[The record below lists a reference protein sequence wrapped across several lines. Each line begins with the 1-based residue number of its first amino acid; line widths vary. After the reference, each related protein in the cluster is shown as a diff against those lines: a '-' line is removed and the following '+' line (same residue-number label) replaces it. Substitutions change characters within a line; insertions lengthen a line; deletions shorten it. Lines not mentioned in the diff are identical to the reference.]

1 MAKIDT
7 TKIEGYENMSPEQ
20 KVAALEAHEFPNP
33 DYKGFVKKEVFDR
46 TTSELAETKRKY
58 NALLSEEEQAKNQ
71 RDEEHQALLNKVAA
85 MEKNETISKHKAS
98 YLAMGYSEEHA
109 TKAATAL
116 AEGKTDEVFAIQKE
130 HLTAHDSALKAD
142 LLKGTPTPPPGAG
155 NGGTGT
161 DYNKLALEAQAN
173 GDYTT
178 AAYYLRL
185 AQETPTTT

>member
-7 TKIEGYENMSPEQ
+7 TKIEGYENMTPEQ
-20 KVAALEAHEFPNP
+20 KVAVFEAYELPSP
-33 DYKGFVKKEVFDR
+33 DYTGFVKKDVFDR

-58 NALLSEEEQAKNQ
+58 NALLSAEEQEKLK
-71 RDEEHQALLNKVAA
+71 RDEEHQALLDKVAA

-109 TKAATAL
+109 TKAANAL
-116 AEGKTDEVFAIQKE
+116 TEGKMDEVFAIQKE

-142 LLKGTPTPPPGAG
+142 LLKTTPTPPPGAG
-155 NGGTGT
+155 SGGTGT

-178 AAYYLRL
+178 AAYYMRL
-185 AQETPTTT
+185 AQETITTT